1 MAETSSRSGKVAL
14 VTGCS
19 RGIGHAAALR
29 LAAEG
34 WTVVATLRGEEG
46 REALLA
52 AGVVPMRADVTDI
65 AEVDAVVAD
74 TVARFGRIDALIA
87 NAGQGLFGCFEDVSD
102 AAAEALFDVN
112 VHGVLR
118 VARAALPH
126 LRELSRILFAGSDV
140 LLLDEPTNH
149 LDVDAKTWLLG
160 FMRNY
165 RGALLVISSIAGRRS
180 APGSSLYNASKFAL
194 EGWGEALA
202 FELAPFGVR
211 VVLIEPGPTASGFAA
226 NAGQGEGV
234 GAGPYAGITARLRAL
249 RAETFSSN
257 APVETV
263 TDAIIAALNQ
273 QDPPLRWPTGR
284 GTAAQILAARLLP
297 WKRKIKLPRP

>member
-1 MAETSSRSGKVAL
+1 MAGTSSRSGKVAL

-52 AGVVPMRADVTDI
+52 AGVVPMRADVTNS

-74 TVARFGRIDALIA
+74 TVARFGCIDALIA

-112 VHGVLR
+112 VHGVFR

-126 LRELSRILFAGSDV
+126 LRAS
-140 LLLDEPTNH
+140 
-149 LDVDAKTWLLG
+149 
-160 FMRNY
+160 

-234 GAGPYAGITARLRAL
+234 GAGPYASITARLRAL

-263 TDAIIAALNQ
+263 TDAIITALNQ

-297 WKRKIKLPRP
+297 WRIYRAVVTRKIKLPRP